1 MKQLKKKMVHQEK
14 MSQEKESTGQ
24 VVSPTSILS
33 LLPLQ
38 TEVANAL
45 YLISVKH

>member
-14 MSQEKESTGQ
+14 MSQEEESTGQ

-33 LLPLQ
+33 LLPS
-38 TEVANAL
+38 TDKSGKWSL
-45 YLISVKH
+45 YDLN